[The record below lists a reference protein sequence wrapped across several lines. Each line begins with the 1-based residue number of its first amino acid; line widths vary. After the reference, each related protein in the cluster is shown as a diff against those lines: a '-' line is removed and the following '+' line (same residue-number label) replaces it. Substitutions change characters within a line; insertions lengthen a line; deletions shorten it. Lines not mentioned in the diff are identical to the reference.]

1 METAGVWDDQ
11 WVERTWPND
20 DRPLFG
26 GWLTI
31 PSAFV
36 AEVMGSAGF
45 DWCCID
51 LQHGMITQDDV
62 VEMLQGLDVSA
73 SLTLVR
79 VPWNHPPDI
88 MWALDAG
95 AAGVIVPMVNDAEQA
110 RAAVSACRFAP
121 AGTRSWGPT
130 RAALHTR
137 PGSPAELDAS
147 VRCIIMIETV
157 EAVESLDDILA
168 VPGVDGVFVGPS
180 DLAVSMGLDPRDVDD
195 AAHTAAIEHILRRC
209 LAHAVLPGIYCG
221 STQAAIRYRDLGYRL
236 LALCSDI
243 QLMRD
248 AADEALTPV
257 RDD

>member
-1 METAGVWDDQ
+1 
-11 WVERTWPND
+11 VERTWAND
-20 DRPLFG
+20 DEPMLG

-31 PSAFV
+31 PGAFA

-45 DWCCID
+45 DWYCID
-51 LQHGMITQDDV
+51 LQHGMITQADL
-62 VEMLQGLDVSA
+62 VEMLQGLDVCG

-147 VRCIIMIETV
+147 VRCIVMVETA
-157 EAVESLDDILA
+157 EAVERLDDILA
-168 VPGVDGVFVGPS
+168 VPGVGGVFVGPS

-195 AAHTAAIEHILRRC
+195 AAHTAAIEHVLQRC
-209 LAHAVLPGIYCG
+209 LAHAVLPGIFCG
-221 STQAAIRYRDLGYRL
+221 TARTAIRYRDLGYRL

-243 QLMRD
+243 RLVRD
-248 AADEALTPV
+248 AASQALASV
-257 RDD
+257 RDS

>member
-1 METAGVWDDQ
+1 M
-11 WVERTWPND
+11 
-20 DRPLFG
+20 LG

-31 PSAFV
+31 PGAFA

-45 DWCCID
+45 DWYCID
-51 LQHGMITQDDV
+51 LQHGMITRADL
-62 VEMLQGLDVSA
+62 VEMLQGLAVCA
-73 SLTLVR
+73 SLNLVR

-95 AAGVIVPMVNDAEQA
+95 AAGVIVPMVNNAEQA

-130 RAALHTR
+130 RAALHAR
-137 PGSPAELDAS
+137 PGAPAELDAS
-147 VRCIIMIETV
+147 VRCIVMVETV
-157 EAVESLDDILA
+157 EAVQCLDDILD

-195 AAHTAAIEHILRRC
+195 AGHAAAIERILRRC
-209 LAHAVLPGIYCG
+209 LAHAVLPGIFCG
-221 STQAAIRYRDLGYRL
+221 TAQAAIRYRDLGYRL

-243 QLMRD
+243 RLVRD
-248 AADEALTPV
+248 AASRELACV
-257 RDD
+257 RDG